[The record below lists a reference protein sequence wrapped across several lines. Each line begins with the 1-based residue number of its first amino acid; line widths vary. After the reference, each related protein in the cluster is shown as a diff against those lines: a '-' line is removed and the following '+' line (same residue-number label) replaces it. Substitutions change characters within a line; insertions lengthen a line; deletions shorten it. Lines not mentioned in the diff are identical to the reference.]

1 MTDQALT
8 LLAAISN
15 ELEMS
20 PPIILKRMR
29 EVFLVAV
36 KGGRKTVH
44 EEILRI
50 TTIKVIMAVIKDYD
64 FVEKIGSQVRDE
76 RFVSLK

>member
-1 MTDQALT
+1 
-8 LLAAISN
+8 
-15 ELEMS
+15 
-20 PPIILKRMR
+20 MR

-36 KGGRKTVH
+36 KGGRKPVH